1 MSFGISLVNAK
12 LDYALRAVVDLAM
25 QSHNNASQSRE
36 IAARQK
42 IPGPYLDQILAE
54 LKRAG
59 IVRSVRGAGGGYLL
73 NRSPALLS
81 VGEVLRAFTGSD
93 PADLDDI
100 NTDSFDPSATSVV
113 TKFRVRLE
121 RSVAHLLETTY
132 ISDFVNEKL
141 RYEDTQSFMP
151 NL

>member
-1 MSFGISLVNAK
+1 
-12 LDYALRAVVDLAM
+12 
-25 QSHNNASQSRE
+25 
-36 IAARQK
+36 
-42 IPGPYLDQILAE
+42 
-54 LKRAG
+54 
-59 IVRSVRGAGGGYLL
+59 
-73 NRSPALLS
+73 LS